1 MTPQSLFVAT
11 VAVCLFNSLFSPF
24 LPVFYITTPVW
35 LPQLFPGVSEM
46 LIVSEIV
53 FYVSSLM
60 LATTT
65 LLLGGVPAAI
75 YERLATG
82 GRSTLVSNALWLASV
97 LVLTLPAILGLARQ

>member
-1 MTPQSLFVAT
+1 MTPQNLFVAT
-11 VAVCLFNSLFSPF
+11 VAVCLFNGLFSPY
-24 LPVFYITTPVW
+24 LPLFFITTPVW

-46 LIVSEIV
+46 LIVSEVV

-75 YERLATG
+75 FERLATG
-82 GRSTLVSNALWLASV
+82 GRSTPVSNAMWLVAV
-97 LVLTLPAILGLARQ
+97 LALTLPALLGLATR